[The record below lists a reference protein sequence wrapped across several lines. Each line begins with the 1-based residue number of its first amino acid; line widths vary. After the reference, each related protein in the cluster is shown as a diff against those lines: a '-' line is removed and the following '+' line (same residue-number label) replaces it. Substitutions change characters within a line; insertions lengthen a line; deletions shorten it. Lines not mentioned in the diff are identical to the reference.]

1 MYDYNMLV
9 GVDGKLTRETRICC
23 VLGSRPPE
31 LLDRTGVVSRHKYIP
46 TSLYDALGGD
56 MSKTALS
63 NKRARPGLFQGRA
76 LDENA

>member
-1 MYDYNMLV
+1 MDDNDVLV
-9 GVDGKLTRETRICC
+9 SIDGKLARETRICC

-56 MSKTALS
+56 MSETALS
-63 NKRARPGLFQGRA
+63 NKRVQPRLIPGLDPR
-76 LDENA
+76 